1 MENLNGALGFKA
13 TLDIDDF
20 NVSAQAMERHIRQV
34 STATVSEAAQMD
46 QSIQQFAQ
54 NGARYIV
61 SYLVGQGMSSLLQ
74 SIVQTRGEF
83 QQLEIAFGT
92 MLKSDSKA
100 KQLMDEL
107 VVTAAKTPFD
117 LQGIANSAK
126 QMMAYGSTV
135 DTVVDELVMLG
146 NVASGVGAPLGEIAY
161 LYGTL
166 RTQGRAYAM
175 DIRQFAGRGIPIYEE
190 LAKILGVN
198 KDQVAALVTEGK
210 VGLAEVEKVF
220 QNLTNSTGM
229 YYNLME
235 KQSKSL
241 TGMISNLEDAWDG
254 VLNKLGS
261 DNQDLFAGAIS
272 GATYLVEHFEDIL
285 RIVKAITIAYGS

>member
-34 STATVSEAAQMD
+34 STTTVSEAAQMD

-135 DTVVDELVMLG
+135 DNVVDELVMLG

-190 LAKILGVN
+190 LAKILKVN
-198 KDQVAALVTEGK
+198 KDQVAGLVSEGK
-210 VGLAEVEKVF
+210 VGFAEVEKVF
-220 QNLTNSTGM
+220 QNLTSSTCTDGNSRT
-229 YYNLME
+229 
-235 KQSKSL
+235 
-241 TGMISNLEDAWDG
+241 
-254 VLNKLGS
+254 
-261 DNQDLFAGAIS
+261 
-272 GATYLVEHFEDIL
+272 
-285 RIVKAITIAYGS
+285 